1 MVATF
6 SSQLRIRNFRKKH
19 NNSYFRKYRQNIAT
33 INQLLVAV
41 YLTLLTALF
50 KEGIVMTIL
59 LNYPP
64 TVSYD
69 TFLKINNLLNCIII
83 PSYWT
88 KSTKNE
94 FEDFWSIQTCFWK
107 TKPKALSKSMDVEI
121 VPLEPRRPSFS
132 ITLITYEGTQH
143 KLEASIPGRY
153 SYGLNILKPIK
164 HPKRLASIS
173 NRNTCQ
179 DIISGYLI
187 DEDNFY

>member
-132 ITLITYEGTQH
+132 ITLITYGSLTMH
-143 KLEASIPGRY
+143 CVMFWWLGIL
-153 SYGLNILKPIK
+153 LNQKKYRVSCRHVGWKRSFILRPSTHIFK
-164 HPKRLASIS
+164 
-173 NRNTCQ
+173 NC
-179 DIISGYLI
+179 
-187 DEDNFY
+187 